1 MNIADLDLNIL
12 LVFDAMML
20 HQNVSRA
27 GQALNLS
34 QPAMSAAL
42 AKMRLQLGDPLFV
55 RTGHGMRP
63 TPRALELAE
72 PVRKILEMVR
82 LDVLRQPPFDPATA
96 RRTFTIITPDIGE
109 TVFVPKILAHA
120 QAHAPHIALRSVA
133 ISSEGA
139 GEALELGKADLAIGY
154 FPDLAKAGFFQQRL
168 FENTFVCIVRADH
181 PRIGASL
188 NMAQFM
194 AESHAIVRPAGR
206 THLFERFLD
215 AQHIKLDVRAE
226 LSHFASLLTIIPSSD
241 LVATVPRDI
250 AHVFATLAKLK
261 LVDPPLQPPAFHLMQ
276 HWHTVVNADPAS
288 IWLRQ
293 MVKSLF
299 DDGAQAYGRETG
311 AAL

>member
-1 MNIADLDLNIL
+1 MNIADLDLNV
-12 LVFDAMML
+12 LVVFAAML
-20 HQNVSRA
+20 QHQSVTRA

-42 AKMRLQLGDPLFV
+42 AKMRVQLGDPLFV

-63 TPRALELAE
+63 TPRALQLAE
-72 PVRKILEMVR
+72 PVHKLLDIVR
-82 LDVLRQPPFDPATA
+82 LDVLQQPPFDPSTA

-109 TVFVPKILAHA
+109 TVFLPKMLAYA
-120 QAHAPHIALRSVA
+120 QQHAPHIAIRSMA

-139 GEALELGKADLAIGY
+139 GEALEVGKADLAIGY

-168 FENTFVCIVRADH
+168 FKNSFVSIVRAHH
-181 PRIGASL
+181 PRIRDEL
-188 NMAQFM
+188 TMAMFL
-194 AESHAIVRPAGR
+194 AEAHAIVRPAGR

-215 AQHIKLDVRAE
+215 AKHIKLNVRVE
-226 LSHFASLLTIIPSSD
+226 LSHFASLLTIISSSD

-250 AHVFATLAKLK
+250 GHVFATLAKIR

-276 HWHTVVNADPAS
+276 HWHSIVNADPAN
-288 IWLRQ
+288 IWLRH

-299 DDGAQAYGRETG
+299 ND
-311 AAL
+311 